1 MRNPVD
7 RREFLRAGALAAVG
21 CGAGLAATS
30 LATPGL
36 AASNPTAPRAAPPT
50 AAFGRDA
57 THFGVTPGAPDD
69 QTKALQRAID
79 ETARERVPLALPP
92 GVYRAAMLTLPD
104 GARLVGVRGATRLLF
119 AGGPSLVAAS
129 RCDSVSLTGLT
140 IDGAGASLPER
151 RGLVHIEHGRAIAVR
166 DCDILAS
173 GRCGIWIEDVAG
185 DIGDCAFTDIAATA
199 IVCFDAAGLTIARNT
214 IRRAGDNGIEVLRH
228 QRGDDGTLIV
238 DNRVENIANRSGGSG
253 QYGNAINVFR
263 GANVIVRGNRIR
275 DCAYSAVRGNSA
287 SNIQIVG
294 NTVTAARE
302 VALYAEFAFEGAV
315 IANNLVEGAATGVSV
330 ANFNEGGRIA
340 AVTGN
345 IIRDL
350 YPKSPAGTP
359 PDNDAGVGIYVEAD
373 TTVSG
378 NVIENAPGF
387 GIIAGWGK
395 YLRDVA
401 ITGNVVRKAFVG
413 IGVSVAP
420 EAGTALVSGNVIA
433 ECPRGAIVGLDHA
446 RPVTPD
452 LSMPGAA
459 KFPQIAIGTNR
470 VG

>member
-1 MRNPVD
+1 MRDSVD
-7 RREFLRAGALAAVG
+7 RRDFLRAGALAAVG
-21 CGAGLAATS
+21 CGASLAATS
-30 LATPGL
+30 STG
-36 AASNPTAPRAAPPT
+36 SHAAPLMAT
-50 AAFGRDA
+50 LGRDA
-57 THFGVTPGAPDD
+57 AHYGVTPGGPDD
-69 QTKALQRAID
+69 QTRALQRAIN

-92 GVYRAAMLTLPD
+92 GVYRTSMLTLPD
-104 GARLVGVRGATRLLF
+104 GARLVGVRGATRLVLS
-119 AGGPSLVAAS
+119 GGPSLIAAS
-129 RCDSVSLTGLT
+129 RCEGVGLTGLA
-140 IDGAGASLPER
+140 IDGGGASLPER
-151 RGLVHIEHGRAIAVR
+151 RGLVHIEHGRAIALR

-173 GRCGIWIEDVAG
+173 GRCGVWIEDVAG

-263 GANVIVRGNRIR
+263 GGNVIVRGNRIR

-340 AVTGN
+340 TVSGN

-373 TTVSG
+373 TAVTG

-387 GIIAGWGK
+387 GVIAGWGK

-420 EAGTALVSGNVIA
+420 EAGTALVAGNIIA
-433 ECPRGAIVGLDHA
+433 ECPRGAIVGLNHA

-459 KFPQIAIGTNR
+459 KFPQIAIGANQVR
-470 VG
+470 